1 MKKILIIGFVWP
13 EPDTTAAG
21 HRMVQLIEAFSDFDW
36 SVTFASSAS
45 QTEYSLNLEDLGID
59 TVSIQLNHSSF
70 DEFVK
75 QLNPNYVVFDRFIV
89 EEQFGWRV
97 AEHVPNAVRILNTED
112 LHSLRKTREL
122 LHKTGEDFSLERWR
136 RQEITKRE
144 VASIIRSDLSLL
156 VSTFEM
162 NLLKENVKIPE
173 FLLMHL
179 PFMMEEI
186 KEENQEDWP
195 SFEKRTDFITYGNGK
210 HAPNLDGITFL
221 KKSIWPRV
229 REKLPIANLRV
240 YGAYLPQ
247 QINQMHKPKEGFHI
261 MGWVKNLDAEI
272 QKARVVFA
280 PLRFGAGIKGKI
292 TDALKNGTP
301 VITSK
306 VGEEGM
312 SLSLLPSQSIDT
324 NLPETFVESAIEL
337 YTNPEKWYHAQKLG
351 IETINGQYSKTKFQK
366 ELQNTLENLEKNLLE
381 HRSQNFM
388 GSLLQHHTLAATKFM
403 GKWIEEKNK

>member
-13 EPDTTAAG
+13 EPKTTAAG
-21 HRMVQLIEAFSDFDW
+21 HRMVQLIEAFLDFGW

-45 QTEYSLNLEDLGID
+45 QTEYSLNLDDLRVD
-59 TVSIQLNHSSF
+59 RALIQLNHSSF
-70 DEFVK
+70 DDFVK
-75 QLNPNYVVFDRFIV
+75 QLNPNYVIFDRFIA

-97 AEHVPNAVRILNTED
+97 AEQAPNAIRVLNTED

-122 LHKTGEDFSLERWR
+122 LHKVGEDFSLGKWKQ
-136 RQEITKRE
+136 QEITKRE
-144 VASIIRSDLSLL
+144 VASIFRSDLSLL

-162 NLLKENVKIPE
+162 NLLKEHIKIPE

-195 SFEKRTDFITYGNGK
+195 SFESRTDFITYGNGK
-210 HAPNLDGITFL
+210 HAPNLDAIKFL
-221 KKSIWPRV
+221 EESIWPRI
-229 REKLPIANLRV
+229 REKLPNANLRV

-261 MGWVKNLDAEI
+261 MGWVKNLDSEI
-272 QKARVVFA
+272 QNGRIVLA

-301 VITSK
+301 IITTNL
-306 VGEEGM
+306 GTEGM
-312 SLSLLPSQSIDT
+312 SLNLLTSQCFDT
-324 NLPETFVESAIEL
+324 EHPKALADSAVAL
-337 YTNPEKWYHAQKLG
+337 YSDSEKWHKAQKLG
-351 IETINGQYSKTKFQK
+351 IETINGQYSKTKLQM
-366 ELQNTLENLEKNLLE
+366 ELQNTLQKLGANLVE

-388 GSLLQHHTLAATKFM
+388 GSLLQYQTLAATKFM